1 MVSVLVLMSLTFT
14 GEYVSNDMNQ
24 IPVQDVTP
32 KSKKKSQEYDLYAKR
47 EHIYVKNYKGI
58 FKTLRQASSFIMLL
72 MFFGFSWITWD
83 GRQAVLFDLP
93 NRQFHVFGSTFWPQD
108 FMLLSW
114 LLIILAFALFFF
126 TVFAG
131 RLWCGYACPQFVW
144 TWIYIWIENFTEGDR
159 NKRMKLDKSKGW
171 SKEKLLRKSA
181 KHFLWVAFSI
191 ISAIAF
197 VGYFTPIRE
206 LIPSIF
212 SFELGPWEMWWLGF
226 LAVATYGNAGWLR
239 EQVCIYMCPYAR
251 FQSVMFDQDTL
262 IISYDEK
269 RGESRGK
276 RKKGSDYK
284 AEGLGDCI
292 DCYNCVYVC
301 PVGID
306 IRDGLQYE
314 CVACGA
320 CVDACD
326 DIMERVGYEKGL
338 VRYTTEHQLEG
349 NKTHIMRP
357 KLIGYFVVLC
367 AMCVVF
373 AYTVYS
379 RIPLEV
385 DILRDRGQLY
395 SEVTSG
401 VIENVY
407 TLKLANKEQVDHS
420 YTISVTGLEGLEYIG
435 KSEVTIK
442 AGELIDLPIR
452 LNIKKKYLSKAN
464 NNITFKVMAT
474 DNSDILIEEENRFIG
489 PAPKR

>member
-1 MVSVLVLMSLTFT
+1 MS
-14 GEYVSNDMNQ
+14 Q
-24 IPVQDVTP
+24 IPVKDVTP
-32 KSKKKSQEYDLYAKR
+32 KSKKGQGESYDLYAKR
-47 EHIYVKNYKGI
+47 EHIYVKHYTGL
-58 FKTLRQASSFIMLL
+58 FKKFRQISSFVMLL

-93 NRQFHVFGSTFWPQD
+93 NRQFHVFGMTFWPQD

-159 NKRMKLDKSKGW
+159 NQRMKMDKQKGW
-171 SKEKLLRKSA
+171 SGEKLRRKGF
-181 KHFLWVAFSI
+181 KHLLWILFSVA
-191 ISAIAF
+191 SAIAF
-197 VGYFTPIRE
+197 VGYFSPIKE
-206 LIPSIF
+206 LIPSILAW
-212 SFELGPWEMWWLGF
+212 ELGPWETWWLGF
-226 LAVATYGNAGWLR
+226 FTVATYGNAGWLR

-269 RGESRGK
+269 RGENRGK

-284 AEGLGDCI
+284 AQGLGDCI
-292 DCYNCVYVC
+292 DCNACVHVC

-326 DIMERVGYEKGL
+326 DMMERVGYPKGL
-338 VRYTTEHQLEG
+338 VRYTTEHQLDG
-349 NKTHIMRP
+349 NKTHILRP
-357 KLIGYFVVLC
+357 RLIGYFAVLC
-367 AMCVVF
+367 AMF
-373 AYTVYS
+373 IAFGYTLFS
-379 RIPLEV
+379 RVPLEV

-395 SEVTSG
+395 TEASSG
-401 VIENVY
+401 KIENVY
-407 TLKLANKEQVDHS
+407 TLKLANKEQVDHDYS
-420 YTISVTGLEGLEYIG
+420 IAVEGLDGLEYVG
-435 KSEVTIK
+435 DTQVTIRS
-442 AGELIDLPIR
+442 GELLDLPIR
-452 LNIKKKYLSKAN
+452 LQIDPRYLDRSNTNIRFRVQALDDPS
-464 NNITFKVMAT
+464 
-474 DNSDILIEEENRFIG
+474 ILIEEENRFIG

>member
-1 MVSVLVLMSLTFT
+1 MS
-14 GEYVSNDMNQ
+14 Q
-24 IPVQDVTP
+24 IPVKDVTP
-32 KSKKKSQEYDLYAKR
+32 KSKKGQNESYDLYAKR
-47 EHIYVKNYKGI
+47 EHIYVKNYKGL
-58 FKTLRQASSFIMLL
+58 FKKFRQISSFLMLL

-93 NRQFHVFGSTFWPQD
+93 NRQFHVFGMTFWPQD

-144 TWIYIWIENFTEGDR
+144 TWIYIWIENFAEGDR
-159 NKRMKLDKSKGW
+159 NKRMRLDKQKGW
-171 SKEKLLRKSA
+171 TTEKLRKRGL
-181 KHFLWVAFSI
+181 KHLLWILFSVA
-191 ISAIAF
+191 SAIAF
-197 VGYFTPIRE
+197 VGYFTPIKE
-206 LIPSIF
+206 LLNNIVTW
-212 SFELGPWEMWWLGF
+212 ELGPWEAWWLAF
-226 LAVATYGNAGWLR
+226 IAVATYGNAGWLR

-276 RKKGSDYK
+276 RSKKIDYK
-284 AEGLGDCI
+284 AAGLGDCI
-292 DCYNCVYVC
+292 DCNACVHVC

-326 DIMERVGYEKGL
+326 DIMARVGYPKGL

-349 NKTHIMRP
+349 NKTHLLRP
-357 KLIGYFVVLC
+357 RLIGYFAVLC
-367 AMCVVF
+367 AMF
-373 AYTVYS
+373 IAFGYTLYS

-385 DILRDRGQLY
+385 DILRDRGQLFV
-395 SEVTSG
+395 ETSAG
-401 VIENVY
+401 KIENVY
-407 TLKLANKEQVDHS
+407 TLKLANKEQIDHQ
-420 YTISVTGLEGLEYIG
+420 YRITILGLDGVHYIG
-435 KSEVTIK
+435 EQIVTVKS
-442 AGELIDLPIR
+442 GELLDLPVR
-452 LNIKKKYLSKAN
+452 LNIEPKYLDKAN
-464 NNITFKVMAT
+464 NTILFKVEAL
-474 DNSDILIEEENRFIG
+474 DNPSILVEEENRFIG

>member
-1 MVSVLVLMSLTFT
+1 M
-14 GEYVSNDMNQ
+14 DQ
-24 IPVQDVTP
+24 IPVQNITP
-32 KSKKKSQEYDLYAKR
+32 KKKKNSEENFDLYAKR
-47 EHIYVKNYKGI
+47 EHIYVKNYSGI
-58 FKTLRQASSFIMLL
+58 FKKFRQASSFIMLV

-93 NRQFHVFGSTFWPQD
+93 NRQFHVFNMTFWPQD

-144 TWIYIWIENFTEGDR
+144 TWIYIWIESFTEGDR
-159 NKRMKLDKSKGW
+159 NKRMRMDKTTGM

-181 KHFLWVAFSI
+181 KHFLWVVFSAA
-191 ISAIAF
+191 SAIAF
-197 VGYFTPIRE
+197 VGYFTPIRD
-206 LIPSIF
+206 LLAAVGT
-212 SFELGPWEMWWLGF
+212 FELGPWEMWWIGF
-226 LAVATYGNAGWLR
+226 ITVATYGNAGWLR

-276 RKKGSDYK
+276 RKKNSDYK
-284 AEGLGDCI
+284 AAGLGDCI
-292 DCYNCVYVC
+292 DCNACVHVC

-326 DIMERVGYEKGL
+326 DMMERVGYEKGL
-338 VRYTTEHQLEG
+338 VRYTTEHQLDGRE
-349 NKTHIMRP
+349 THIMRP
-357 KLIGYFVVLC
+357 RLIGYFAVMC
-367 AMCVVF
+367 AMF
-373 AYTVYS
+373 IAFGYTLYS

-395 SEVTSG
+395 IETSNG
-401 VIENVY
+401 SIENIY
-407 TLKLANKEQVDHS
+407 TLKLANKEQVDHQFS
-420 YTISVTGLEGLEYIG
+420 IKASGLDGMVYKG
-435 KSEVTIK
+435 KEIVTIK
-442 AGELIDLPIR
+442 SGELLELPIR
-452 LNIKKKYLSKAN
+452 ISIETKYLSSAN
-464 NNITFKVMAT
+464 NTILFEVEAV
-474 DNSDILIEEENRFIG
+474 DNPSISIKEENRFIG